1 MQAKLNNIT
10 MPVKNP
16 KSIRDFYVNAFD
28 LKEVEARSQPPDFF
42 MLDGNGCTI
51 TIQDANAIN
60 QSTGTVG
67 VELGFEVEN
76 VQSYIPRIKQSG
88 GGIIKQEQQMGWGQA
103 FTAVDPE
110 GHVVNVFKFHR

>member
-10 MPVKNP
+10 MPVKDP
-16 KSIRDFYVNAFD
+16 KKIRDFYVNTFD
-28 LKEVEARSQPPDFF
+28 LKELESFSDAGDFY

-51 TIQDANAIN
+51 TIQDANAIG

-67 VELGFEVEN
+67 VELGFEVEE
-76 VQSYIPRIKQSG
+76 VESYIPKIKQNG
-88 GGIIKQEQQMGWGQA
+88 GGIIKQEQQMGWGNA

-110 GHVVNVFKFHR
+110 GHVVNVFRFQ